1 MLNKSTYKKSSRN
14 VKIPVSLFDVIKA
27 VTLAV
32 SVRLLSTTDEL
43 CASSTAKEM
52 KLSFELMICINEY

>member
-1 MLNKSTYKKSSRN
+1 MLNKGTYKKSSRN

-32 SVRLLSTTDEL
+32 PVRLLSTTDEP
-43 CASSTAKEM
+43 CVSSTAKQME
-52 KLSFELMICINEY
+52 LSF